1 MGNASSAGEEETV
14 LAAQLASSSKDSYS
28 TSQLRQYY
36 LLMLEERDRKQQET
50 TAPHHRTSSTCSS
63 ESLDDSSPR
72 KRRLPYAGLTTRM
85 VSRLKN
91 RSTKVTN
98 VDAFICYSRT
108 DGMTVAKTLSEKL
121 KDCDYRVKLDT
132 KSKPASCTEAINNAK
147 YAIVILSPAFFQ
159 DEHAMGVLER
169 LICRQ
174 LNRGERFILPLWHE
188 VDERQVFES
197 WPQMCDIFGLKT
209 SIGVP
214 AIVREFRNK
223 IIHGTQMCNRV
234 CQV

>member
-1 MGNASSAGEEETV
+1 
-14 LAAQLASSSKDSYS
+14 
-28 TSQLRQYY
+28 
-36 LLMLEERDRKQQET
+36 
-50 TAPHHRTSSTCSS
+50 
-63 ESLDDSSPR
+63 
-72 KRRLPYAGLTTRM
+72 
-85 VSRLKN
+85 
-91 RSTKVTN
+91 
-98 VDAFICYSRT
+98 
-108 DGMTVAKTLSEKL
+108 MTVAKTLSEKL

-132 KSKPASCTEAINNAK
+132 KSKPASCAEAINNAK

-223 IIHGTQMCNRV
+223 IIHVSCPSLVLSFSLNFVSIISIFILTQFGFIDGLPR
-234 CQV
+234 QSSLRL